1 MLPAEKCNNLSK
13 LVKTPLANYKI
24 AKSYQKFNIILIKNI
39 KKEVNTIEA
48 ELKLDGRIE
57 IFITFKE
64 TFITFKDHKVNFKN
78 YLLIL
83 PSRI

>member
-1 MLPAEKCNNLSK
+1 MLPVEKCNNLSK

-48 ELKLDGRIE
+48 ELQLDGRIE
-57 IFITFKE
+57 IFNQHK
-64 TFITFKDHKVNFKN
+64 TFITFKDYKVNFKN

-83 PSRI
+83 PSWI

>member
-48 ELKLDGRIE
+48 ELKLDGGIE
-57 IFITFKE
+57 IFNQHE
-64 TFITFKDHKVNFKN
+64 TLITFKDHKVNFKN